1 MARATKTMH
10 GYSQIQSYICI
21 WFECP
26 KMDSGMTNIKIGYTK
41 AEIKYH
47 LEPKRTVWLMS
58 YWLKAIWFRL
68 ITWFEKSGINIWSLW
83 FKNTWEGQINTNSP
97 WETKNLPEKVWKR
110 CGRWEFSI
118 LLLVRM
124 NFMQMEGNIAS
135 EDVPKYQFVFQ
146 LFVALRHVST
156 QPRDLQDIR
165 PYPTQLSPK
174 NQHISPPRLPPPPKP
189 GVFHL
194 CSSRGRDFLQGLR
207 HTQRGLEILRFR
219 FRDAWRMGSH
229 LDVALEVRIND

>member
-1 MARATKTMH
+1 MSRATKTMH
-10 GYSQIQSYICI
+10 GYSHIQSYMCI

-41 AEIKYH
+41 AEKNI
-47 LEPKRTVWLMS
+47 LFGTQMNGLIWLMS

-68 ITWFEKSGINIWSLW
+68 ITWFEKSGINTLTLW

-97 WETKNLPEKVWKR
+97 WETKNPPEKVWKG

-135 EDVPKYQFVFQ
+135 EDVPKYPFVFKS
-146 LFVALRHVST
+146 FVALRHVST
-156 QPRDLQDIR
+156 QRCSRYMAIPNPTLQT
-165 PYPTQLSPK
+165 YLSTQ
-174 NQHISPPRLPPPPKP
+174 SPPQTGVPPVLLRWPRLLARAPAHARWP
-189 GVFHL
+189 GFR
-194 CSSRGRDFLQGLR
+194 CLR
-207 HTQRGLEILRFR
+207 EMLGGWAPRYRKWIG
-219 FRDAWRMGSH
+219 
-229 LDVALEVRIND
+229 